1 MLQSTNNL
9 GFISVDS
16 IYSNLGKKNIC
27 TALLA
32 YHAFTGTDSTAIFSW
47 KGKIQSMKKLE
58 KDVRAQITFQHLGEL
73 DDDQSNNFT
82 KVGNFYMQSEW

>member
-16 IYSNLGKKNIC
+16 IYSNLGKKKLC

-32 YHAFTGTDSTAIFSW
+32 YHAFTGTDSAAILS
-47 KGKIQSMKKLE
+47 
-58 KDVRAQITFQHLGEL
+58 
-73 DDDQSNNFT
+73 
-82 KVGNFYMQSEW
+82 